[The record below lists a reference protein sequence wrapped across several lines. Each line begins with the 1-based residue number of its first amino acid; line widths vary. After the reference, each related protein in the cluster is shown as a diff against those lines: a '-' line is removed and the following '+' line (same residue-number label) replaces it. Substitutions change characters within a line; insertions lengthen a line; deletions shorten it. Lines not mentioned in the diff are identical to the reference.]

1 MFNLFKRKKKSQSA
15 APKYSNPTQQ
25 LSRTSN
31 EDFGTSMAVGMVTD
45 NALLGMIAGGSIV
58 GSIVGGI
65 IGAEMSSF
73 DNSDNTYD
81 SDLSCDSSSSSYD
94 SSSSCDSSSSDW

>member
-58 GSIVGGI
+58 GGI